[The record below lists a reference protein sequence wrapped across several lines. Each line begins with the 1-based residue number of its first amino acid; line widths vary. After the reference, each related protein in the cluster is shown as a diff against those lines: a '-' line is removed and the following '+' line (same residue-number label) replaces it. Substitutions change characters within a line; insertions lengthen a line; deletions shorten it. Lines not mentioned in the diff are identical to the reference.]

1 MLQDDII
8 QYWTARAPSYSEIN
22 QNELHGRQ
30 KEKWTRYIT
39 KRIFEAISDTKGLK
53 VLDIGG
59 GPGFF
64 SIIMTMAGYEATWVD
79 RNDAMLVEAKKNAGP
94 LAERIH
100 YELMDAEELTFP
112 ENTFDVI
119 VTRNLTWTL
128 PHPKKAYASWIRVL
142 KPGGVILNF
151 DANWYNYL
159 YNEEDRKLYER
170 DREQVEEAGVFDR
183 YISTDV
189 ATCERIAR
197 EMPLSPVKRPHWD
210 KDVLE
215 SLGMEVILHEKI
227 SEEILLPEELLNFEA
242 TPYFCVEARKIK
254 VRSEE

>member
-8 QYWTARAPSYSEIN
+8 QYWTKRAPSYSTIN
-22 QNELHGRQ
+22 QNELHGKQ
-30 KEKWTRYIT
+30 KEKWTAYIE
-39 KRIFEAISDTKGLK
+39 KRIKAVMPGKKELK

-64 SIIMTMAGYEATWVD
+64 SIIMTMAGYEATWLD
-79 RNDAMLVEAKKNAGP
+79 RNEAMMGEAKKNAGP
-94 LAERIH
+94 LADQIH
-100 YELMDAEELTFP
+100 YVLMDAEELTLP

-128 PHPKKAYASWIRVL
+128 PHPKKAYTSWHRVL
-142 KPGGVILNF
+142 KKGGVLLNF

-210 KDVLE
+210 RDVLE
-215 SLGMEVILHEKI
+215 SLGMKVILHEEI
-227 SEEILLPEELLNFEA
+227 SEEILIPEA
-242 TPYFCVEARKIK
+242 TPYFCIEARK
-254 VRSEE
+254 R

>member
-22 QNELHGRQ
+22 QNELHGKQ
-30 KEKWTRYIT
+30 KEKWTAYIQ
-39 KRIFEAISDTKGLK
+39 KRIEAVMPGKKKLK

-64 SIIMTMAGYEATWVD
+64 SIIMTMAGYEATWLD
-79 RNDAMLVEAKKNAGP
+79 RNEAMMGEAKKNAGP
-94 LAERIH
+94 LAETIH
-100 YELMDAEELTFP
+100 YVLMDAEELTFP
-112 ENTFDVI
+112 DNTFDVI

-128 PHPKKAYASWIRVL
+128 PHPQKAYVSWHRVL
-142 KPGGVILNF
+142 KKGGVLLNF

-189 ATCERIAR
+189 ATCERIAK

-210 KDVLE
+210 RDVLE
-215 SLGMEVILHEKI
+215 RLGMDVTLHEEI

-242 TPYFCVEARKIK
+242 TPYFCVEAVK
-254 VRSEE
+254 

>member
-8 QYWTARAPSYSEIN
+8 QYWTKRAPSYSTIN
-22 QNELHGRQ
+22 QNELHGKQ
-30 KEKWTRYIT
+30 KEKWTAYIE
-39 KRIFEAISDTKGLK
+39 KRIKAVMPGKKELK

-64 SIIMTMAGYEATWVD
+64 SIIMTMAGYEATWLD
-79 RNDAMLVEAKKNAGP
+79 RNEAMMGEAKKNAGP
-94 LAERIH
+94 LADQIH
-100 YELMDAEELTFP
+100 YVLMDAEELTLP

-128 PHPKKAYASWIRVL
+128 PHPKKAYTSWHRVL
-142 KPGGVILNF
+142 KKGGVLLNF

-170 DREQVEEAGVFDR
+170 DREQVEEAGVF
-183 YISTDV
+183 
-189 ATCERIAR
+189 AR

-210 KDVLE
+210 RDVLE
-215 SLGMEVILHEKI
+215 SLGMKVILHEEI

-242 TPYFCVEARKIK
+242 TPYFCIEARK
-254 VRSEE
+254 R

>member
-1 MLQDDII
+1 MLQDEII
-8 QYWTARAPSYSEIN
+8 QYWTKRAPSYSTIN
-22 QNELHGRQ
+22 QNELHGKQ
-30 KEKWTRYIT
+30 KEKWTNYIQ
-39 KRIFEAISDTKGLK
+39 KRIQSVMPEKKELK

-94 LAERIH
+94 LAKRIH

-112 ENTFDVI
+112 DNTFDVI

-128 PHPKKAYASWIRVL
+128 PHPKKAYASWHRVL
-142 KPGGVILNF
+142 KKGGVLLNF

-210 KDVLE
+210 RDVLE
-215 SLGMEVILHEKI
+215 HLGMKVTLHEEI

-242 TPYFCVEARKIK
+242 TPYFCVEAVK
-254 VRSEE
+254 